1 MCARVTRCVSAAT
14 VDAPPART
22 RGESTAAAV
31 RRGVT
36 SPELSLHTTAGSL
49 ASDCEA
55 ASTDNAGSDWRRG
68 GEGPRALSART
79 HISVRSSTHRR
90 DVSPRPRN
98 HRPRARL
105 TQTASAYVPCPEGP
119 LTRRERGVVVLGW
132 IPVKVV
138 RGPHQYRINDAGYGS
153 HPEREGPRRPRR
165 SRRSLDR
172 RGRPRPTAHWPL
184 SPLLKTS
191 KGRVGEEGRV
201 V

>member
-1 MCARVTRCVSAAT
+1 MIARGTEVLRVYASRSCSIQTHQHGLQLQIHHPVNQPSRRANPDQAVRLEVRRTRTGRRSRVCACHAVRFGCDRGRT
-14 VDAPPART
+14 ART
-22 RGESTAAAV
+22 HTGGEHCSRCPKGSDIPGAFTA
-31 RRGVT
+31 
-36 SPELSLHTTAGSL
+36 HTTAGSL

-119 LTRRERGVVVLGW
+119 LTRRESGVVVLG
-132 IPVKVV
+132 
-138 RGPHQYRINDAGYGS
+138 
-153 HPEREGPRRPRR
+153 
-165 SRRSLDR
+165 
-172 RGRPRPTAHWPL
+172 
-184 SPLLKTS
+184 
-191 KGRVGEEGRV
+191 
-201 V
+201 